1 MYSLILAK
9 AHRKLGQ
16 PLAAI
21 TTLEQAIER
30 GKPPAKHSTAASTN
44 SILRFWKNCDRFILE
59 QQDYLRAFELKQER
73 RSIEHKNMDFVPS
86 SALPPCSPWLGKV
99 RHFAIR
105 LWNRC
110 RWTFAGC

>member
-1 MYSLILAK
+1 LEELRSLY
-9 AHRKLGQ
+9 
-16 PLAAI
+16 
-21 TTLEQAIER
+21 
-30 GKPPAKHSTAASTN
+30 
-44 SILRFWKNCDRFILE
+44 LE

-99 RHFAIR
+99 RQFAIR

-110 RWTFAGC
+110 AGRLPDVNRLIERLSRNDHKLTIIHGSSGVGKTSLIMPV